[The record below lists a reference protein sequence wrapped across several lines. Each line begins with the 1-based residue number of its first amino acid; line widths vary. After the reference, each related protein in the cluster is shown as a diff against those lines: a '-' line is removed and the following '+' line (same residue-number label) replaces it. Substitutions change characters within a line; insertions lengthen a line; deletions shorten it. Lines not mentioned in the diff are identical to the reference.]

1 MLIHWQNSYAPRG
14 KQRTG
19 RREAQ
24 SREPVN
30 KVKKLSVETIHTC
43 REICS
48 EMNVEPSHRAR
59 LTSESQ
65 PISWV
70 KE

>member
-1 MLIHWQNSYAPRG
+1 MLIHRQNSYAPRG
-14 KQRTG
+14 KQHTG
-19 RREAQ
+19 HREAQ
-24 SREPVN
+24 SREPFN

-43 REICS
+43 LEICS
-48 EMNVEPSHRAR
+48 EKNVEHLHRAH

-65 PISWV
+65 PISWL